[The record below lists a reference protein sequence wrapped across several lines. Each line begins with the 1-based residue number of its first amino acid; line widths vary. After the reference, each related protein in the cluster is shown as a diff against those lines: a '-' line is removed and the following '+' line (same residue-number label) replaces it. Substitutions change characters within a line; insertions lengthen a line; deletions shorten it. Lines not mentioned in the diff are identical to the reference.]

1 MFRPRVIPCLLL
13 KGDGLVKTMRFADP
27 VYVGDPMNAVRIF
40 NMRLADEIIFLDI
53 EASLEGRSI
62 SPDLVRRIGE
72 ECFMP
77 FAVGGGIRTTDQIRQ
92 LFRAGAEKAVL
103 NTGAVECPDC
113 ISKAADMFGSQ
124 SIVVCIDVREDA
136 SHEKKVAVRSGRKI
150 TGLDPVAFARDME
163 RRGAGEIMIN
173 SIDREGTMSGY
184 DLGLIRQVSDA
195 VSIPVIASGGAG
207 DLAHMREALH
217 DGNASAVSAGSMFV
231 FQGPRRG
238 VLISFPEQDELMALS
253 PLCEADLNGS

>member
-13 KGDGLVKTMRFADP
+13 KGAGLVKTTRFADP
-27 VYVGDPMNAVRIF
+27 VYIGDPLNAVRIF
-40 NMRLADEIIFLDI
+40 NMRLADEMIFLDI
-53 EASLEGRSI
+53 KASHEGRCI
-62 SPDLVRRIGE
+62 SAELVKRIGE

-77 FAVGGGIRTTDQIRQ
+77 FAVGGGIRTPDQIRE
-92 LFRAGAEKAVL
+92 LFRAGAEKVVL

-113 ISKAADMFGSQ
+113 ISEAAEIFGSQ
-124 SIVVCIDVREDA
+124 SIVVCIDVKENNG
-136 SHEKKVAVRSGRKI
+136 EKKVTVRSGQL
-150 TGLDPVAFARDME
+150 TDLDPVSFARNME
-163 RRGAGEIMIN
+163 KHGAGEIMIN

-184 DLGLIRQVSDA
+184 DIELVKAVADA

-207 DLAHMREALH
+207 TLEHMREALH

-238 VLISFPEQDELMALS
+238 VLISFPEQAELMDLS
-253 PLCEADLNGS
+253 PLCEADLNGG